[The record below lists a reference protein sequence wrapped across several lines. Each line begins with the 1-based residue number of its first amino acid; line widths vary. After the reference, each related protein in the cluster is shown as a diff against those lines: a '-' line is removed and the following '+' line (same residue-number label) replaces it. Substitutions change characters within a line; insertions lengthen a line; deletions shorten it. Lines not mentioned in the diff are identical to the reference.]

1 MNKIFLIIIC
11 LTFITAFLL
20 GVILGKIVYQKKVD
34 KNFIKNDAISCN
46 KFKKNKRDLRQ
57 RKPS

>member
-20 GVILGKIVYQKKVD
+20 GVILGKIIYQ
-34 KNFIKNDAISCN
+34 N
-46 KFKKNKRDLRQ
+46 K
-57 RKPS
+57 